1 MPRKRSWQLPST
13 KPQSTCC
20 FILLLLISS
29 VFGYNTN
36 EWIIFYNKHIDQ
48 GMEFEKMV
56 VDPSNARLYVAGVN
70 YLYDLHS
77 SDLSVR
83 VEAVT
88 GPMDDSDLC
97 KGGRNDSCSAIRHKT
112 NSHAKALAV
121 YDKSSQL
128 IECTSLFQG
137 RCRLR
142 NLHNISDVQIESPE
156 PMIANDAASSAVV
169 FVGNGPSGSPVL
181 YVGTTFVRGPLFRD
195 DIPAITSLRLSRGS
209 DGEAKEFELADKGLA
224 TGTEI
229 SLERKFRSSYRIDYV
244 GGFESGKYAYFATRQ
259 GKTLGED
266 APIQSRLVRVCTGDS
281 HFYSYTEVM
290 LECIKD
296 DFDYNLIQDVYVA
309 KAGYNLAK
317 SLGISEGDEVLYGVF
332 VADSMASFQR
342 NVGPHHCYLL
352 CTAHLFLLTR
362 RSAVCVYPMQ
372 KRVEKK
378 FEENI
383 MDCYR
388 GLYAKQLPW
397 FKSTAMCKATHLS
410 WKDVEC
416 GQDVNTNIGGGKPI
430 SAEPLLTV
438 DDARFTAIAVNTT
451 RGATVAFIGTDDG
464 RILKVNIHDS
474 TTAEVY
480 ATEEISQNEEPVLAD
495 LDFSENGQFAYV
507 LTPSKV
513 VKMRT
518 SNCGESASTCA
529 VCLSKRDPFCGWCVK
544 NSICTEEDTCERV
557 LPKTNSGWLDFQN
570 NRCPNI
576 KGVLPDKIQITTAD
590 FLNVSLENMGDS
602 KGRLQCS
609 FRFSDGKVVNSDPV
623 RQDPH
628 DGTLRC
634 ATPPINRLPMIP
646 RNSSHHLAILSIV
659 AEGRIT
665 PIASTNFSFF
675 DCSRYNTCSQCTKSE
690 FPCDWC
696 LESNECVAG
705 KLTEDKCRKQHIV
718 NGLNRDGHSRRKGPQ
733 KCPHIVAPQPKLYVA
748 VGEKRNISVKVQNL
762 DPIFMVDFRCQF
774 RMNSIQH
781 EKPAIKTFDDNIIC
795 DEMHFDYYSIVMSSG
810 TAVVEFN
817 VLWSSSG
824 SLKKHMLDNINGLAV
839 EVYKCEL
846 LASNCGQC
854 LTLDMSK
861 YDCGW
866 CISESR
872 CVRPQTCLAKSPQDW
887 LNSTQLC
894 ANPTITDFNP
904 KKGPVGGKTKLR
916 IIGSNLGRNYQD
928 VSNAVVVANVQCTVI
943 PSEYHPATKI
953 VCETGKA
960 AIKNSKG
967 PVVVRLRADDA
978 NYAAV
983 SKYDFEYVEPAVSA
997 VKPDRGPISG
1007 GTDVTLYGTDLDAGS
1022 DVHISFGEVNC
1033 EILSRKENL
1042 IVCRMGPG
1050 DSQGVRHLRIDFDG
1064 SRGRV
1069 PFPVT
1074 YSFAL
1079 NPRVATIIPAK
1090 TIVAGGVQ
1098 IDVRGEGFALLQRPN
1113 GVRESGPVCDVEDD
1127 GLMICLTPGLPYGDA
1142 GGRLHHNFAFDF
1154 DGTVTESRQFEV
1166 YPNPTVDQFAETRY
1180 YRPGDNYLT
1189 INGEDLNIGVMER
1202 DIKITVGG
1210 VDCQLTALARK
1221 VLTCKPPTKKPPLDG
1236 GLQPEVVVK
1245 IGNLSYDSPSL
1256 TSNVVMVILGCIAAM
1271 LICFICLAVMYR
1283 RKTNSHQRQMK
1294 YLKTQMDTIEMKV
1307 ATECKEA
1314 FAELQTSL
1322 NQYTADLPLGTPIV
1336 PFLEYKDYCAR
1347 VLFPNNPHNHPVLHD
1362 LEVDSQKA
1370 GTIEA
1375 GLREF
1380 HKLLM
1385 NKTFFLTMVRTMES
1399 NKYFLGKDR
1408 VYVGSLLMV
1417 VLQKMGYCTE
1427 MLKQLLRE
1435 LIDRTVEKKFQPKIL
1450 FRRSESVAERML
1462 AAWFTFLLHD
1472 YLRNFAGKR
1481 LYDLYWGIK
1490 QQMEKG
1496 PQDALTLEARYSL
1509 SEEKLLR
1516 ATFEYKELV
1525 VFITA
1530 DSMAYTQPDIPV
1542 RVLDCDTITQVKEK
1556 CLDAK
1561 YRTVPYSDRPN
1572 LNDLDLE
1579 WRSGQNGRM
1588 ILQDIDS
1595 TSKVESGGWKRL
1607 NTLSHYNVP
1616 NNAILMLLPKQNS
1629 LYNLDGEGHK
1639 LFHLVKPTEHG
1650 PTENQEKMVTEI
1662 YLTRLLM
1669 MKGTLQKF
1677 INDLLETIFS
1687 TTPRSAPLPAAI
1699 KYMFDFMDEQAL
1711 EHGIMD
1717 TEVVHA
1723 WKSNALPLRFW
1734 VNLIKNPHFVF
1745 DIQKPTKVEGCLS
1758 VVAQTLMDACS
1769 TQDHQLTKDSP
1780 SSKLL
1785 FAKDMYQY
1793 RDWVDS
1799 YYSDIAR
1806 LPPISDQDMAALLNE
1821 ESRVHRGQFHVFS
1834 ALNEL
1839 YKYLDQYKDPIMDAL
1854 EHNDHAEASRLP
1866 GRLQDMLALMEAD
1879 QSRTDYDS
1887 STLGLG
1893 YNSNSRLMPRERL

>member
-1 MPRKRSWQLPST
+1 
-13 KPQSTCC
+13 
-20 FILLLLISS
+20 
-29 VFGYNTN
+29 
-36 EWIIFYNKHIDQ
+36 
-48 GMEFEKMV
+48 MEFEKMV
-56 VDPSNARLYVAGVN
+56 VDPSNTRLYVAGVN

-88 GPMDDSDLC
+88 GPMDDSDQC

-142 NLHNISDVQIESPE
+142 NLHNITDVQIESPE
-156 PMIANDAASSAVV
+156 PMLANDASSSAVV
-169 FVGNGPSGSPVL
+169 FVGNGPSGDPVL

-195 DIPAITSLRLSRGS
+195 DIPAVTSLRLSRGR

-290 LECIKD
+290 LECMKD
-296 DFDYNLIQDVYVA
+296 DVDYNLVQDVYVA
-309 KAGYNLAK
+309 TAGYNLAK
-317 SLGISEGDEVLYGVF
+317 ALGISEGDEVLYGVF
-332 VADSMASFQR
+332 VADDANSFQR
-342 NVGPHHCYLL
+342 NFP
-352 CTAHLFLLTR
+352 TR
-362 RSAVCVYPMQ
+362 RSAVCVYPIQ
-372 KRVEKK
+372 KHIEKK

-383 MDCYR
+383 MDCYK
-388 GLYAKQLPW
+388 GLYTKQLPW
-397 FKSTAMCKATHLS
+397 FKSTAKCKPTHLS

-430 SAEPLLTV
+430 SAEPVLTV
-438 DDARFTAIAVNTT
+438 DNARFTAIAVNTT
-451 RGATVAFIGTDDG
+451 RGSTVAFIGTDDG
-464 RILKVNIHDS
+464 RILKVTIHDS

-480 ATEEISQNEEPVLAD
+480 GTEEISSNHEPILAD
-495 LDFSENGQFAYV
+495 LDFSENGQYAYV

-518 SNCGESASTCA
+518 SNCGEGAATCVA
-529 VCLSKRDPFCGWCVK
+529 CLAKRDPFCGWCVK

-557 LPKTNSGWLDFQN
+557 LPKTSSGWLDFQN

-576 KGVLPDKIQITTAD
+576 RGVVPDKIQITTAD
-590 FLNVSLENMGDS
+590 FLNVSLENMGDT

-609 FRFSDGKVVNSDPV
+609 FRFADGKVVNSEPAK
-623 RQDPH
+623 QDPH

-646 RNSSHHLAILSIV
+646 PNESHHLATLSVV

-665 PIASTNFSFF
+665 PIASTNFSFY
-675 DCSRYNTCSQCTKSE
+675 DCNRYTTCSQCAKSE

-705 KLTEDKCRKQHIV
+705 KLTEDRCRKQHIV
-718 NGLNRDGHSRRKGPQ
+718 NGLNREGHSRRKGPQ
-733 KCPHIVAPQPKLYVA
+733 KCPHIVAPQAKLYVA
-748 VGEKRNISVKVQNL
+748 AGERRNISVKMQNL
-762 DPIFMVDFRCQF
+762 DPIFMTDFRCQF
-774 RMNSIQH
+774 RVGNVEH
-781 EKPAIKTFDDNIIC
+781 EKSAVKTFDDNIIC
-795 DEMHFDYYSIVMSSG
+795 DEMQFDHYGIGLSGG
-810 TAVVEFN
+810 TAPVEFN
-817 VLWSSSG
+817 VVWSSG
-824 SLKKHMLDNINGLAV
+824 DLTKKHTLDNVGGVAV
-839 EVYKCEL
+839 EVYKCEA
-846 LASNCGQC
+846 LASNCGRC
-854 LTLDMSK
+854 LTLDSSK
-861 YDCGW
+861 YECGW
-866 CISESR
+866 CVSDSR
-872 CVRPQTCLAKSPQDW
+872 CVRPMACVAKSPQDW
-887 LNSTQLC
+887 LNSSQLC
-894 ANPTITDFNP
+894 SNPTIDEFSP
-904 KKGPVGGKTKLR
+904 RKGPVGGKTKLR
-916 IIGSNLGRNYQD
+916 ITGTNLGRRYQD
-928 VSNAVVVANVQCTVI
+928 VSGAVIVANVQCSVI
-943 PSEYHPATKI
+943 PTEYHPATEI

-967 PVVVRLRADDA
+967 PIVVRLRADDA

-1022 DVHISFGEVNC
+1022 EVHVSFGEVDC
-1033 EILSRKENL
+1033 EVLSRKDNQL
-1042 IVCRMGPG
+1042 VCRMGAS
-1050 DSQGVRHLRIDFDG
+1050 DSQGGRQLRIDFDG

-1069 PFPVT
+1069 PYPVT
-1074 YSFAL
+1074 YNFAL
-1079 NPRVATIIPAK
+1079 NPRISTILPAK
-1090 TIVAGGVQ
+1090 SIVAGGVQ
-1098 IDVRGEGFALLQRPN
+1098 IDVKGEGFALLQRPRMVLIN
-1113 GVRESGPVCDVEDD
+1113 DRGIIQAGPVCEVEDD
-1127 GLMICLTPGLPYGDA
+1127 GLMVCITPGLPSGDT

-1154 DGTVTESRQFEV
+1154 DGTITDSRQLEV
-1166 YPNPTVDQFAETRY
+1166 YSNPRVDQFAETRF

-1189 INGEDLNIGVMER
+1189 INGEDLNVGAMER

-1221 VLTCKPPTKKPPLDG
+1221 VLTCKPPTEKPPLEG

-1245 IGNLSYDSPSL
+1245 IGNISFTAGQLSYDSPSL
-1256 TSNVVMVILGCIAAM
+1256 TSSVVMVILGCVAAM
-1271 LICFICLAVMYR
+1271 LICLICLAIMYR

-1347 VLFPNNPHNHPVLHD
+1347 VLFPNNPHNHPVLRD

-1370 GTIEA
+1370 GAIEA

-1408 VYVGSLLMV
+1408 VYVGSLVMV
-1417 VLQKMGYCTE
+1417 VLQEKMGYCTE

-1462 AAWFTFLLHD
+1462 AAWFTFLMHD

-1516 ATFEYKELV
+1516 ATFEYKELTI
-1525 VFITA
+1525 FIAA
-1530 DSMAYTQPDIPV
+1530 DSMTYTQPDMPV

-1572 LNDLDLE
+1572 ANDLDLE
-1579 WRSGQNGRM
+1579 WRTGINGRM
-1588 ILQDIDS
+1588 VLQDIDT
-1595 TSKVESGGWKRL
+1595 TSRVEPGGWKRL
-1607 NTLSHYNVP
+1607 NTLAHYNVP
-1616 NNAILMLLPKQNS
+1616 NNAVLMLVATQNS
-1629 LYNLDGEGHK
+1629 LYNLSLLSERSEKSTLSLKNSPTLSRPWVGTNSSSNSKIKDAEGQK

-1650 PTENQEKMVTEI
+1650 PSENQEKMVTEI

-1677 INDLLETIFS
+1677 INDLLESIFS
-1687 TTPRSAPLPAAI
+1687 TASRSAPLPAAI

-1711 EHGIMD
+1711 EHGITD
-1717 TEVVHA
+1717 AEVVHA

-1806 LPPISDQDMAALLNE
+1806 LPSISDQDMASLLNE

-1854 EHNDHAEASRLP
+1854 EHNEHAQASRLP

-1893 YNSNSRLMPRERL
+1893 YNSNSRLMPRERM